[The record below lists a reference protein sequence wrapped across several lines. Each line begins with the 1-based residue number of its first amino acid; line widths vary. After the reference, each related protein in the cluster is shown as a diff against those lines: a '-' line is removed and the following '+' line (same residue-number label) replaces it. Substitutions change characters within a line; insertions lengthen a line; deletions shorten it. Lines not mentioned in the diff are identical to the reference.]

1 MQYQDLSVYATGR
14 KLPLSQEDGPI
25 EMPQSMLDLIDPIL
39 ARRDPNTLPL
49 VEGDGSAGDPAS
61 LGIAV
66 LVASAA
72 TSNDSDRSQKY
83 MKLAKDQ
90 LDWSLNHVPRSPEG
104 AISQRNNE
112 VQFWRVY

>member
-1 MQYQDLSVYATGR
+1 MLFVVHSWEWGAQSQVLLEMQYQELSVYATGR
-14 KLPLSQEDGPI
+14 KLPLSQDDGPI
-25 EMPQSMLDLIDPIL
+25 QMPQSMLDLIDPIL

-72 TSNDSDRSQKY
+72 TSNGNQSPLLPASLSSSDSDSYGNFR
-83 MKLAKDQ
+83 
-90 LDWSLNHVPRSPEG
+90 
-104 AISQRNNE
+104 
-112 VQFWRVY
+112 F